1 LGHGKFECCLLCTT
15 GFSAKCPLINVR
27 CAVLV
32 HRSVRQIGFVAS
44 RLRFSS
50 KLVDSAF
57 ISISGRTPAQLP
69 PHERVDLAILG
80 VALPDSRARL
90 PGALEHLEPRYILPS
105 HQDNFFRPLA
115 AGFQF
120 GPLTDF
126 SRGAARLRTS
136 ESWLLN
142 PPGLFPAMDAV
153 DGGKSQIPR
162 TKSQTKDRILT
173 LTEGK
178 AKSRRSTETGDVEA
192 MKAMRRRIAL
202 PKHFVRNARE
212 RLAPFRPAAAGLS
225 ECARVV
231 ASLSLFSILAIEIY
245 LEFGN

>member
-1 LGHGKFECCLLCTT
+1 MHDRLFGKVPFDQRQVRSSSPPQRPADWICGE
-15 GFSAKCPLINVR
+15 PLAFLIQVGGQR
-27 CAVLV
+27 
-32 HRSVRQIGFVAS
+32 IYI
-44 RLRFSS
+44 
-50 KLVDSAF
+50 DSGGT
-57 ISISGRTPAQLP
+57 SAQLP

-80 VALPDSRARL
+80 VALPDARL

-105 HQDNFFRPLA
+105 HQDNFFRPLD

-212 RLAPFRPAAAGLS
+212 RLAPFRLAAAGLS